1 MVGVIDWLK
10 TYALAIACVV
20 AAAGLASTGVQSLR
34 LANAKTDLA
43 KEQKAR
49 SDDRATAEAGARLAN
64 DNYRAEEARRA
75 KERQEALDAK
85 EAQLVSLRADI
96 ALRDAAAGRL
106 QERVAALV
114 AAAREAARNPEA
126 PRPSPAADDATGVL
140 ADVLG
145 RCVARVRLLASVADE
160 RGAAGA
166 TCERVYDSLS
176 EVP

>member
-1 MVGVIDWLK
+1 MIIAWLLRYAIVLLSAAALAGWGMVGVQ
-10 TYALAIACVV
+10 AIR
-20 AAAGLASTGVQSLR
+20 LASAKASL
-34 LANAKTDLA
+34 AT
-43 KEQKAR
+43 EQR
-49 SDDRATAEAGARLAN
+49 DRARERADAEKAASDAN
-64 DNYRAEEARRA
+64 SNYRAEETRRA

-114 AAAREAARNPEA
+114 AAARAAASNPA
-126 PRPSPAADDATGVL
+126 PAQPGTPAEDATGML

-145 RCVARVRLLASVADE
+145 RCIARVRLLAEVADE

-166 TCERVYDSLS
+166 TCERVYDSLT
-176 EVP
+176 VD